1 MIREPN
7 FELLFPTP
15 VMFSEIDRPFT
26 QEELDYVNS
35 HGKEG
40 MTNRNVGNVTSN
52 NNYILEEPELAG
64 LKEVVTKAINEY
76 IKRVYKPKYE
86 AEAYVTQ
93 SWLNY
98 TAKGEFHHKHE
109 HPNSFIS
116 GVLYIH
122 TDQTKD
128 KITFHRS
135 GYKQLQLA
143 TDNFDIYN
151 SDSWWFNVKTGG
163 IVLFPSSLTHHV
175 EDVTADET
183 RISLAFNTFIKGTLG
198 DNRSLTE
205 FKNV

>member
-1 MIREPN
+1 MKIN

-15 VMFSEIDRPFT
+15 VMFTEMDREFT
-26 QEELDYVNS
+26 KDELNFVDKHS
-35 HGKEG
+35 KDD

-52 NNYILEEPELAG
+52 NNYILEEPEFSN
-64 LKEVVTKAINEY
+64 LKLIVTEAINEY
-76 IKRVYKPKYE
+76 IKKVYKPKYE
-86 AEAYVTQ
+86 AEAYITQ

-98 TAKGEFHHKHE
+98 TKKGEFHHKHE

-116 GVLYIH
+116 GVLYIN
-122 TDQTKD
+122 TDSTKD

-143 TDNFDIYN
+143 TDQFDVYN

-163 IVLFPSSLTHHV
+163 IVIFPSNLTHHV
-175 EDVTADET
+175 EDVIADET

-198 DNRSLTE
+198 DNKSVTE
-205 FKNV
+205 FKNA